1 MIYNDIYKTG
11 IAFSYEPLFETMKKR
26 GVTYMQ
32 LYLMGVSPCQI
43 NRLRNN
49 YNMTMASLCY
59 IMSLLD
65 IDDFSDAVKVIEL
78 D

>member
-1 MIYNDIYKTG
+1 
-11 IAFSYEPLFETMKKR
+11 
-26 GVTYMQ
+26 MQ